1 MKPEPNNKFNHEK
14 AEHEAASWMWK
25 LDRGLTGAEQDA
37 FFDWLSID
45 PQYPNLINEHKGN
58 WERLDALAAWCPAH
72 SGSPNPE
79 LLEIKQTPSTFRFCR
94 KFIWLPLAAAAS
106 IALVVWS
113 ALDANPLAHRPATP
127 TASAPAPTRLTL
139 EDGSIIKLNDETR
152 IITQFTAFERRVIL
166 ERGEAFF
173 MVAKDPRRPFI
184 VETDGVGIK
193 AVGTAFNVRLSRDQ
207 CEILVTE
214 GVVAVSPVTKS
225 SSTPALHPAIETPPD
240 LQAYDRAV
248 VARLNDTPTF
258 LVSKVSRHEAQK
270 QLVWRHDLLSFE
282 STPLAAIIKELNQL
296 NETQLVLSDQDLA
309 KTEFNGSFR
318 SDNLD
323 GFVRLLELGYHLTAE
338 RSADD
343 QRITIK
349 GKP

>member
-184 VETDGVGIK
+184 VEPMASALRPSAPHSMCASVAT
-193 AVGTAFNVRLSRDQ
+193 NVRFSSLR
-207 CEILVTE
+207 
-214 GVVAVSPVTKS
+214 VSSQSLPLPNHPPLPRFIRRSK
-225 SSTPALHPAIETPPD
+225 LHPICRLTIE
-240 LQAYDRAV
+240 R
-248 VARLNDTPTF
+248 
-258 LVSKVSRHEAQK
+258 
-270 QLVWRHDLLSFE
+270 
-282 STPLAAIIKELNQL
+282 
-296 NETQLVLSDQDLA
+296 
-309 KTEFNGSFR
+309 
-318 SDNLD
+318 
-323 GFVRLLELGYHLTAE
+323 
-338 RSADD
+338 
-343 QRITIK
+343 
-349 GKP
+349 